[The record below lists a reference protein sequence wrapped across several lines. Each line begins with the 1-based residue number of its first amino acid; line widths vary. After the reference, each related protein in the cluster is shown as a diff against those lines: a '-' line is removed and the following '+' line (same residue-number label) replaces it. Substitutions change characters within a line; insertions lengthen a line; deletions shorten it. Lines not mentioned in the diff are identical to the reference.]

1 MKLHFAETK
10 QNSRAFC
17 GWGYFTLLFTDLR
30 DRKAMHLPESHFRMK
45 AKNAINTS
53 SAAKRMLTDQE
64 PRRYGME
71 AGVSTYMTMWCTR
84 KIS

>member
-1 MKLHFAETK
+1 MPPYYFLL
-10 QNSRAFC
+10 S
-17 GWGYFTLLFTDLR
+17 YFTLLFTDLR

-64 PRRYGME
+64 PRRYGCLLYTSDAADE
-71 AGVSTYMTMWCTR
+71 
-84 KIS
+84 